1 MNAVPR
7 SGVRYNYLQK
17 MLYITDIMVYIE
29 SMINRKPAF
38 GALIALTPDGKVF
51 YWNPGAEATFGYTSE
66 EALGHSL
73 NELIV
78 PSDRID
84 EEVAIRRKALET
96 KAVTRE
102 RRQKLAVNWRR
113 QIPSL
118 NTASTD

>member
-1 MNAVPR
+1 
-7 SGVRYNYLQK
+7 
-17 MLYITDIMVYIE
+17 
-29 SMINRKPAF
+29 MINRGPAF

-84 EEVAIRRKALET
+84 EDVAIRRKALET
-96 KAVTRE
+96 KAISTRTTTKIGC
-102 RRQKLAVNWRR
+102 KLGLTKFHR
-113 QIPSL
+113 
-118 NTASTD
+118 

>member
-1 MNAVPR
+1 V
-7 SGVRYNYLQK
+7 
-17 MLYITDIMVYIE
+17 LYIIDIVVYIE
-29 SMINRKPAF
+29 SIINRRPAF

-84 EEVAIRRKALET
+84 EAVAIRRKALET
-96 KAVTRE
+96 KAIARE
-102 RRQKLAVNWRR
+102 RRQKLAVNWG
-113 QIPSL
+113 
-118 NTASTD
+118 

>member
-1 MNAVPR
+1 M
-7 SGVRYNYLQK
+7 
-17 MLYITDIMVYIE
+17 IIMVYIE

-84 EEVAIRRKALET
+84 EEVALRRKALET

-113 QIPSL
+113 QIPSF
-118 NTASTD
+118 NRASTDCV